1 MLLPKIKLLVAFL
14 CISRLATAQ
23 EPAAVPS
30 PEIET
35 MHSAKLTF
43 LGLSYAYERALSPRT
58 SLTAELMLASDFQG
72 RSDGWGTT
80 IDIYLAPVVNV
91 EPRFYYNF
99 LKRTA
104 KGKNTTNNSA
114 NYVALSA
121 DYTFGSNISD
131 RLRFE
136 QALSVTPKWGL
147 RRALGGQFFFESA
160 VGLSFRKPVYYSW
173 RLVPALN
180 VKFGYV
186 FGKRTAR

>member
-1 MLLPKIKLLVAFL
+1 M
-14 CISRLATAQ
+14 AQ
-23 EPAAVPS
+23 EPAALPS

-58 SLTAELMLASDFQG
+58 SLTAELMLATGFQG

-80 IDIYLAPVVNV
+80 IDINLAPVVNV

-99 LKRTA
+99 LKRTV
-104 KGKNTTNNSA
+104 KGKNATNNSA
-114 NYVALSA
+114 NYVAMSA
-121 DYTFGSNISD
+121 EYTFGSNISD
-131 RLRFE
+131 RLRCE

-147 RRALGGQFFFESA
+147 RRALGEQFFFESA